1 MKLNIGIIGTRGIP
15 NNYGGYEQFA
25 ELFSVLM
32 AQRGHHVTVY
42 NSSLH
47 PYGLSNYN
55 GVKIV
60 RAYDPENVLGT
71 AGQFI
76 YDYNCIKDCRNKN
89 YDIILQLGY
98 TSSSVWSFLFPSKSV
113 VITNMDGLEWKR
125 TKYSKP
131 VQWFLKQAERWA
143 ANKSDC
149 LIADN
154 RGIQQ
159 YLLQKYNKQSAMIA
173 YGADVYVGND
183 SDALNAY
190 SLKPYNY
197 NLVIA
202 RMEPENNVETIIKGH
217 ADNDCVLVIVGN
229 TTNAYGK
236 YLRGKYESNT
246 IKFINGIYNATIL
259 NQLRRFCNL
268 YFHGHSVGGTN
279 PSLLEA
285 MAAGALIVAHNNV
298 FNKSVLDNNAFY
310 FSNAGDIQLLLN
322 TGFERDDYQKY
333 ITRNMNKLE
342 HEYNWQTIT
351 TQLEDLFVKQVN
363 DKRKVS

>member
-25 ELFSVLM
+25 ERFSMLM
-32 AQRGHHVTVY
+32 AQRGHNVTVY

-47 PYGLSNYN
+47 PYNLSSYN

-60 RAYDPENVLGT
+60 HANDPENVLGT
-71 AGQFI
+71 VGQFI
-76 YDYNCIKDCRNKN
+76 YDYNCINDCRSKN

-113 VITNMDGLEWKR
+113 IITNMDGLEWMR
-125 TKYSKP
+125 TKYSKA

-143 ANKSDC
+143 ANNSDA

-154 RGIQQ
+154 AGIQL
-159 YLLQKYNKQSAMIA
+159 YLKNKYKKDTALIA
-173 YGADVYVGND
+173 YGADVYTSNNA
-183 SDALNAY
+183 DALNTY
-190 SLKPYNY
+190 SLKQYNY
-197 NLVIA
+197 NLLIA

-217 ADNDCVLVIVGN
+217 KACTSVLIIVGN
-229 TTNAYGK
+229 TTNTYGK
-236 YLRGKYESNT
+236 YLRDKYESNT
-246 IKFINGIYNATIL
+246 IKFVNGIYNPAVL
-259 NQLRRFCNL
+259 NQLRRFCSL

-298 FNKSVLDNNAFY
+298 FNKSVLGDNAFY
-310 FSNAGDIQLLLN
+310 FNSDNDIHLLLN
-322 TGFERDDYQKY
+322 RGVERDNYEGY
-333 ITRNMNKLE
+333 ITRNLE
-342 HEYNWQTIT
+342 KIEQEYSWTNIVNQLETLFV
-351 TQLEDLFVKQVN
+351 TQLNV
-363 DKRKVS
+363 KRKVS